1 MHELL
6 RGIVAQ
12 TSKQDIEFLKQFE
25 PDLFW
30 QQYGK
35 KILIGLAAIL
45 VLGLFV
51 YYRQR
56 QAAEQEETAAAQL
69 ASAQDPATLQ
79 RLAQEYRG
87 RPIGAQALLQ
97 LAQLEARAGRYPEA
111 AEAFKSFLAQY
122 PSHPM
127 TDTAELGLAAIQEA
141 QGDFQGAKTQ
151 YEQIARNRPG
161 SYTAIAA
168 KLGYARC
175 CEALGLTK
183 EALQAYEEL
192 RPQVRG
198 SAWETEVNLRWMVLS
213 RSQPSAAAPSESA
226 EVKPV
231 TAPPEPVS
239 AGRP

>member
-1 MHELL
+1 M
-6 RGIVAQ
+6 AD

-25 PDLFW
+25 PDVFW

-35 KILIGLAAIL
+35 KILTGLAVIL
-45 VLGLFV
+45 AVGLFV
-51 YYRQR
+51 YFRQR
-56 QAAEQEETAAAQL
+56 QAAEQEQTAAAQL
-69 ASAQDPATLQ
+69 AGAQDPGTLQ

-87 RPIGAQALLQ
+87 RPIGAQALLR
-97 LAQLEARAGRYPEA
+97 LAHLEAREGRYPEA

-127 TDTAELGLAAIQEA
+127 TDTAEFGLAAIQEA

-213 RSQPSAAAPSESA
+213 RTQPPATAASEPA
-226 EVKPV
+226 EVKPTIV
-231 TAPPEPVS
+231 PLEPS
-239 AGRP
+239 PATQP